1 MQKKE
6 LLNCLNDELLDRL
19 FGFCYARTDDSYEAQ
34 ELCSDI
40 MFALV
45 RSAHTDGEITS
56 LYQYVW
62 RVARNVYADFS
73 NNRRRRSENFYDGD
87 AEEILPLIPDRERED
102 DSDELLGTVYRR
114 IAFLTKAYREV
125 MILYYLDGLS
135 AAEIAKHQNT
145 SEGAVRQRL
154 FSARQKLKSEMEKE
168 IEKME
173 ETYNKPVVLDKIDY
187 NIWGTGSPA
196 WGDPRD
202 VCSRIFSKHIIW
214 LCHKKPRSALEI
226 AEELNVPTVYVEEE
240 LEILTKGANGKYGL
254 LRRLDSGRYGLN
266 FILFDKDIME
276 QAQAIYAGQ
285 LPKICDIICDYIEKH
300 KEEYLAFP
308 YLNKKADLNLILWQQ
323 VMDMSQ
329 AFSRNVESI
338 LEEKYFSQFQKV
350 NRPFSVF
357 GYVWDGNYYGG
368 GGCDGVRAE
377 NVCGFTKVHLVNI
390 YLNRFNRIRKHFDCG
405 LNVSMDSQ
413 IQLALRAIDG
423 LEVSSLS
430 ETEKEHAA
438 KAIKC
443 GYLYREGDVLY
454 TKILVNAWQD
464 EGRLFDISLG
474 LTKGYFEEDAQ
485 AVAEKL
491 AALIRKVV
499 PDYLLNEWR
508 FANGLAELSVLD
520 SVVEVLIEKG
530 ILIPPEDGIGAEG
543 CWMSV
548 LK

>member
-6 LLNCLNDELLDRL
+6 LLNCFNDELLDRL

-40 MFALV
+40 IFALV

-56 LYQYVW
+56 LYPYVW

-73 NNRRRRSENFYDGD
+73 NNRRQRSETFYDGD
-87 AEEILPLIPDRERED
+87 AGEILPLIPDRERED
-102 DSDELLGTVYRR
+102 DSDELLCAVYRR

-135 AAEIAKHQNT
+135 TAEIAKRQNI

-173 ETYNKPVVLDKIDY
+173 ETYSKPVALDKIDY
-187 NIWGTGSPA
+187 NIWGNGEPD

-202 VCSRIFSKHIIW
+202 VCTRMFSKHIIW
-214 LCHKKPRSALEI
+214 LCHNKPRSASEI

-240 LEILTKGANGKYGL
+240 LEILEKGANGKYGL
-254 LRRLDSGRYGLN
+254 LRRLDSGKYGLN
-266 FILFDKDIME
+266 FILFDKDVIE
-276 QAQAIYAGQ
+276 QAQAIYVEQ

-308 YLNKKADLNLILWQQ
+308 YLNKKVDLNLILWQQ
-323 VMDMSQ
+323 ISDMSR

-338 LEEKYFSQFQKV
+338 LAEKYFSQFQKV
-350 NRPFSVF
+350 KRPFSVF
-357 GYVWDGNYYGG
+357 GYVWNGKRYGG
-368 GGCDGVRAE
+368 GWDGVGAE
-377 NVCGFTKVHLVNI
+377 NVCGFTKIHLDNI
-390 YLNRFNRIRKHFDCG
+390 YINRIRKHFDCG
-405 LNVSMDSQ
+405 LNVSRDPQ

-474 LTKGYFEEDAQ
+474 LVKGYFEEDAQ

-491 AALIRKVV
+491 AALFRKVV

-508 FANGLAELSVLD
+508 FANALAELPVLD

-530 ILIPPEDGIGAEG
+530 ILTPPEDGIGAEG

-548 LK
+548 LQ